1 MYSKDD
7 GYNDVM
13 VLMIMMIINN
23 MWLEQASNV
32 LKRAE
37 GCKIWVYERDI
48 TSFRFWTED
57 SRYNR
62 ILWFFL
68 LFVYFFHL

>member
-48 TSFRFWTED
+48 ISFRFWTED